1 MSFIGNEL
9 FSVYYKIACEICD
22 CRGDLENAMRYLNQ
36 CKFIGKKIGINDFE
50 LIQMKLDELAKM
62 KRRKN
67 KMKSVV
73 EARECLQMADI
84 YLQQG
89 KITEAMAQY
98 RQALKLS
105 HDRDPEIEG
114 LCHFKIG
121 RLIMQGPSP
130 DLEKARNHIV
140 DFQIQCQMVKDKGEQ
155 IVKKQ
160 KEAILLLQQI

>member
-1 MSFIGNEL
+1 
-9 FSVYYKIACEICD
+9 
-22 CRGDLENAMRYLNQ
+22 
-36 CKFIGKKIGINDFE
+36 
-50 LIQMKLDELAKM
+50 MKLDDLAKM

-73 EARECLQMADI
+73 EARELLQMADI
-84 YLQQG
+84 YIQQG
-89 KITEAMAQY
+89 KGSEAMAQY

-140 DFQIQCQMVKDKGEQ
+140 DF
-155 IVKKQ
+155 
-160 KEAILLLQQI
+160 